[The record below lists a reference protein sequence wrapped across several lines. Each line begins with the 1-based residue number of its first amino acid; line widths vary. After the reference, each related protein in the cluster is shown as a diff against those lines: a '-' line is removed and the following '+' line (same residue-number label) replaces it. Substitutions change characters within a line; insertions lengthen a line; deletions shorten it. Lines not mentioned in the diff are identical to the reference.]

1 MAWLENIAQPEIIEI
16 DDNGPEAGLAAY
28 QERVAALDE
37 AVLADKVEELRK
49 EQGEYLQP
57 SFATISALGP
67 NAAMCH
73 YNHAEVAT
81 PRKFGADS
89 LYLIDTGAHFNEGTT
104 DITRTVLVGPNV
116 TEQMQL
122 MYTLVLKS
130 HIALA
135 STIFPRGTSGMQLDA
150 IARRPLWE
158 HGCDY
163 EHGTGHGVGH
173 VLAVHEGPQNISVR
187 SSTVALDVGM
197 VTSIEPGY
205 YEDGEY
211 GIRLENL
218 YKVCPCTQPGCQNM
232 LCFEPLT
239 LVPFDVRLIIREM
252 LTVAER
258 TWLNDY
264 HQNVHSIIE
273 NAADLSE
280 AEQAYLKEAT
290 API

>member
-1 MAWLENIAQPEIIEI
+1 
-16 DDNGPEAGLAAY
+16 
-28 QERVAALDE
+28 
-37 AVLADKVEELRK
+37 
-49 EQGEYLQP
+49 
-57 SFATISALGP
+57 
-67 NAAMCH
+67 
-73 YNHAEVAT
+73 
-81 PRKFGADS
+81 
-89 LYLIDTGAHFNEGTT
+89 
-104 DITRTVLVGPNV
+104 
-116 TEQMQL
+116 
-122 MYTLVLKS
+122 
-130 HIALA
+130 
-135 STIFPRGTSGMQLDA
+135 
-150 IARRPLWE
+150 
-158 HGCDY
+158 
-163 EHGTGHGVGH
+163 
-173 VLAVHEGPQNISVR
+173 
-187 SSTVALDVGM
+187 M

-205 YEDGEY
+205 YEDDEY

-239 LVPFDVRLIIREM
+239 LVPFDVRLIMREM